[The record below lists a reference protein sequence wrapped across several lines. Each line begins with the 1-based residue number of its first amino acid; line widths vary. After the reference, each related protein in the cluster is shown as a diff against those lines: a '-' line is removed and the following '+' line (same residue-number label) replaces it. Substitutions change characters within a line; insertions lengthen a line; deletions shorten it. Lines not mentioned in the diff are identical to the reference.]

1 MQTRIEEIDGLV
13 VKGLSIH
20 QGKTSDIPEKW
31 EELANVLEG
40 YSVSQDVSYGV
51 CIQMNED
58 GLDYVAGID
67 DHLLPDEI
75 TAVTVKIP
83 EGRYLVGKVAGG
95 IGQIQDT
102 FRKLFSNQEVT
113 HRPSMSFEKYI
124 GQDLHDIEVW
134 VPIV

>member
-1 MQTRIEEIDGLV
+1 MQTRIEKIDELV

-20 QGKTSDIPEKW
+20 QGQTSDIPEKW
-31 EELANVLEG
+31 EELANTLEDNN
-40 YSVSQDVSYGV
+40 VSQDVSYGV
-51 CIQMNED
+51 CIQMNEN

-67 DHLLPDEI
+67 DHLLLDDI

-83 EGRYLVGKVAGG
+83 EGRFLVGKVDGG
-95 IGQIQDT
+95 IEHIQEA
-102 FRKLFSNQEVT
+102 FRELFSNQEVT